1 MEFSKENVHSGP
13 VATCIIQVSMDVFF
27 RRILA
32 RLAGDRMNGKAK
44 VTEKSDFESVA
55 DRDGMI
61 AAGIEKGGFETMDR
75 LAELVENR
83 KLS

>member
-13 VATCIIQVSMDVFF
+13 VATCIIQVSYGC
-27 RRILA
+27 ILPKD
-32 RLAGDRMNGKAK
+32 LGQVSWNRMNGKTK